1 MIGQAIADL
10 CLWLQA
16 ANSIERLDMGLNQVA
31 QNAQGAYLIMF
42 ARREETHHIPLEC
55 IHVWFVDRHP
65 KVAEVSQALYNI
77 GDVAY
82 EVMNVGLVR
91 KAATSGKPKGASN
104 GNNRH
109 ERLNVAGVI
118 IGNN

>member
-1 MIGQAIADL
+1 MIGQAIANL
-10 CLWLQA
+10 RLRLQP

-91 KAATSGKPKGASN
+91 KAATVGKPQGVSKVMQ
-104 GNNRH
+104 RH
-109 ERLNVAGVI
+109 DRLYVAPM
-118 IGNN
+118 

>member
-1 MIGQAIADL
+1 MYPAFPRYFD
-10 CLWLQA
+10 QA
-16 ANSIERLDMGLNQVA
+16 AKAHSQDLKDDRTGNSQSPPA
-31 QNAQGAYLIMF
+31 AA
-42 ARREETHHIPLEC
+42 AREC

-91 KAATSGKPKGASN
+91 KAATVGKPQGVSKVMQ
-104 GNNRH
+104 RH
-109 ERLNVAGVI
+109 DRLYVARM
-118 IGNN
+118 

>member
-10 CLWLQA
+10 CLWMQA
-16 ANSIERLDMGLNQVA
+16 AHSIERLDMDLNQVA
-31 QNAQGAYLIMF
+31 QNSQVAYLIMF
-42 ARREETHHIPLEC
+42 ARREETNHIPIEC

-91 KAATSGKPKGASN
+91 KAATVGKPQGVSKVMQ
-104 GNNRH
+104 RH
-109 ERLNVAGVI
+109 DRLYVARM
-118 IGNN
+118 